1 MVYQGGKYDDKDGA
15 RESITEHNAHN
26 NEEQFLSD
34 EVIIRS
40 YKKMKDV
47 FDANDFSKIIVDYK
61 KLSKTGKTGKK
72 TRLIQNIT
80 EKTK

>member
-1 MVYQGGKYDDKDGA
+1 MFLMQMIFLKLLL
-15 RESITEHNAHN
+15 IT
-26 NEEQFLSD
+26 
-34 EVIIRS
+34 
-40 YKKMKDV
+40 
-47 FDANDFSKIIVDYK
+47 K